1 MLNITW
7 YEEEVPSEIPVTQVY
22 GLVFDR
28 EGRMLL
34 KVENKRGKRI
44 FSPAGGTPEPFDA
57 DREATLRR
65 ELLEEVNT
73 TLCADVLY
81 VGYQLIE
88 GDGQRPPYAQVR
100 MTAVIDTIGE
110 ARPDPDNGETYERVL
125 VSPERA
131 ILLLGWGEVAKQQI
145 SRAAALARAHLS
157 VPDLCGNGELW
168 V

>member
-1 MLNITW
+1 MLKITW
-7 YEEEVPSEIPVTQVY
+7 HEEDVPAKIPVTQVY

-34 KVENKRGKRI
+34 KAETKRGERI
-44 FSPAGGTPEPFDA
+44 FSPAGGTPEPFDI

-65 ELLEEVNT
+65 ELVEEVNT
-73 TLCADVLY
+73 TLSSDILY

-88 GDGQRPPYAQVR
+88 GDGERPPYAQVR
-100 MTAVIDTIGE
+100 MTAIIDTIGE
-110 ARPDPDNGETYERVL
+110 ARPDPDNGATYERVL

-131 ILLLGWGEVAKQQI
+131 IRLLGWGDVAEQQI
-145 SRAAALARAHLS
+145 SRAAALARTHFSLPHIS
-157 VPDLCGNGELW
+157 GDEELW